1 LKVKQGKF
9 GSKDK
14 IDEVINVPNKLLTPY
29 QTMITPPD
37 NDEET
42 KNTVIN
48 LPDHVKY
55 VDLTVANMDSD
66 DGDVYLLFFI

>member
-37 NDEET
+37 NDDET
-42 KNTVIN
+42 KNTLASI
-48 LPDHVKY
+48 
-55 VDLTVANMDSD
+55 
-66 DGDVYLLFFI
+66 LFGLYFMYFMRHIALCIIY